1 MSTRSLVQVSLAAA
15 GLCAIA
21 QTGCLAPPNVC
32 RGDPG
37 GPTPSADA
45 VCDHLAAMSCLAGP
59 IPEYL
64 DGGPETGVIE
74 VPFDAM
80 GTDLPSLHARECRAG
95 YASFRA
101 MLGAD
106 RFDALARCYAAA
118 RSCEEV
124 EACNR
129 GCDLASTDAAV
140 MDAPFDAGVMD
151 APFDAAMNDAPFDA
165 GVTDAPDDAGAM
177 DASFD
182 AGAMDAPL
190 DAHVFFDAPT
200 EDDAPFTGG

>member
-1 MSTRSLVQVSLAAA
+1 MSTRTSVHVSIVAALAVSAVGMA
-15 GLCAIA
+15 
-21 QTGCLAPPNVC
+21 GCLAPPNVC

-37 GPTPSADA
+37 GPTPSDDV

-64 DGGPETGVIE
+64 DGGPEAGVIE

-80 GTDLPSLHARECRAG
+80 GTDLRSLHARECRAG

-101 MLGAD
+101 MLGSD
-106 RFDALARCYAAA
+106 RFDALARCYVAA

-129 GCDLASTDAAV
+129 GCDLASTDAGVPPDAR
-140 MDAPFDAGVMD
+140 MALDAATSEDAPV
-151 APFDAAMNDAPFDA
+151 
-165 GVTDAPDDAGAM
+165 
-177 DASFD
+177 
-182 AGAMDAPL
+182 
-190 DAHVFFDAPT
+190 
-200 EDDAPFTGG
+200 TGG